1 MKKKG
6 FFFLKTLKA
15 KNQGF
20 SFFFFSNFKSYHD
33 EHELNPLIDNFLFF
47 SKNIHRIV
55 LIRLVLENWRSQ
67 LSLGCFPIEFGQF
80 FMFLCD
86 FEKNR
91 YFGGMAKLLYTG
103 SQTCAPLTKSKTST
117 RPTFRLKYFLLC
129 VKWHSNFLPWIAWN
143 PGILR
148 SMLKKFLQR
157 LETFLGHFEVILLK
171 SQKPFLRRHQVLQ
184 DGKMSLVT
192 KSFFDLNKITSQ
204 WSKKAYRRCRNFLSI
219 PFNIFG
225 SQVIHCRKFEGHP
238 THRRKYHQRKVGHV

>member
-1 MKKKG
+1 MTI
-6 FFFLKTLKA
+6 F
-15 KNQGF
+15 
-20 SFFFFSNFKSYHD
+20 Y
-33 EHELNPLIDNFLFF
+33 FF

-117 RPTFRLKYFLLC
+117 RPTFRSKYFLLC
-129 VKWHSNFLPWIAWN
+129 VKWHSNFLLWIAWN
-143 PGILR
+143 SGILR

-157 LETFLGHFEVILLK
+157 LETFLGHFEVILFK
-171 SQKPFLRRHQVLQ
+171 SQKSFCDETHLAILEY
-184 DGKMSLVT
+184 LVT
-192 KSFFDLNKITSQ
+192 PQKSFLWFEQNYFKVTQ
-204 WSKKAYRRCRNFLSI
+204 ESI
-219 PFNIFG
+219 
-225 SQVIHCRKFEGHP
+225 
-238 THRRKYHQRKVGHV
+238 